1 MLPIVSRKYKKNK
14 RSNIEDNRN
23 PSKNNPLQ
31 TSIPIYSH
39 QIRNKSKSKNKNKE
53 IIAIAQV

>member
-1 MLPIVSRKYKKNK
+1 MLPIVLRKCKRNR

-31 TSIPIYSH
+31 ISIQIYSH
-39 QIRNKSKSKNKNKE
+39 QIRNKSKNKNKE
-53 IIAIAQV
+53 IIIAIAQA